1 MAISSSEPQVLT
13 NTLTLRRASLRDL
26 LAVLKIEQAAF
37 GQHALDP
44 ISLFLLILRRW
55 PGFIIAERNK
65 KLVGYIILRF
75 SGWPEKNKRG
85 GIVSIATHPEYLR
98 QGIGRSLMEAGRQFA
113 QNSGAQALD
122 LEVDITNQVAITL
135 YESLGYKDCKP
146 LPDYY
151 GPGKDGKRMTLE
163 FVLQPAGETDS

>member
-13 NTLTLRRASLRDL
+13 NTLTLRRAGLRDL
-26 LAVLKIEQAAF
+26 LAVFKIEQAAF

-44 ISLFLLILRRW
+44 LSLFFLVLRRW
-55 PGFIIAERNK
+55 PGFIVAERNK
-65 KLVGYIILRF
+65 KLMGYIILRF

-85 GIVSIATHPEYLR
+85 GIVSVATHPEHLR
-98 QGIGRSLMEAGRQFA
+98 QGVGRSLMEAGRQFV
-113 QNSGAQALD
+113 QNSGARALD
-122 LEVDITNQVAITL
+122 LEVDITNLAAIAL
-135 YESLGYKDCKP
+135 YVSLGYKDGKP

-163 FVLQPAGETDS
+163 FVLQPAGETNS